1 MTSPLFAPLQLR
13 DLTLNNRI
21 VVAPMCQYSAIEGNV
36 TDWHLIHLGSLSH
49 SGAGLLMVEA
59 TAVSPE
65 GRITPACAGLW
76 SDSNEA
82 SFARVLAAIRRYS
95 AMPLGI
101 QLAHAGRKASCA
113 LPWQGGRQVSL
124 TEGGWTTLA
133 PSPLRFADDDAIP
146 AALDATG
153 LVRIR
158 EAFVEAARRANRLG
172 FDVVELHAAH
182 GYLLHQFLSPLS
194 NLRTDV
200 YGGSLENWLRFPLE
214 VFDAVRAVWP
224 AHKPLGIRV
233 SATDWVAGGWDE
245 HQTVELARI
254 LKARGCDFLHVSSGG
269 LSPRQQIAAAP
280 GFQVPFARRVKTETG
295 LTSIA
300 VGLITEP
307 KQAEAIIAEGSA
319 DLVALARGILYEPRW
334 PWHAAAELGARV
346 EAPPQY
352 WRSAPAEASQLFSSG
367 G

>member
-245 HQTVELARI
+245 HQTVELAR
-254 LKARGCDFLHVSSGG
+254 
-269 LSPRQQIAAAP
+269 
-280 GFQVPFARRVKTETG
+280 
-295 LTSIA
+295 
-300 VGLITEP
+300 
-307 KQAEAIIAEGSA
+307 
-319 DLVALARGILYEPRW
+319 
-334 PWHAAAELGARV
+334 
-346 EAPPQY
+346 
-352 WRSAPAEASQLFSSG
+352 
-367 G
+367 